1 MMKRLLVIAVLLMGV
16 AGYAYASDTA
26 SQPQVSSLDSGWVSQ
41 DLRSTVLL
49 IETTSVA
56 LDQALTELGAAFDVY
71 AGDDFSAVNLAPY
84 TDVFVAMDGGLVVD
98 ASIVNVAN
106 WCAAGGHLH
115 FYGGTCWYDYAVAMN
130 THLVQNNFN
139 DYCWTQVAGTPHS
152 QVTNTGHYL
161 AYNLPTNY
169 NFVDIAATYYQMRTT
184 DASLNVAAVNGDGYN
199 HLFSKVVGSG
209 IFDMC
214 INSPYYAYYLNGT
227 DYAWLK
233 QVVSNML
240 NLNPSP
246 AESPTWGEIKAL
258 YR

>member
-139 DYCWTQVAGTPHS
+139 DYCWTQVAAEASCLQHAEPES
-152 QVTNTGHYL
+152 
-161 AYNLPTNY
+161 
-169 NFVDIAATYYQMRTT
+169 IARGESDVGRDQGPL
-184 DASLNVAAVNGDGYN
+184 SVAAWN
-199 HLFSKVVGSG
+199 
-209 IFDMC
+209 
-214 INSPYYAYYLNGT
+214 
-227 DYAWLK
+227 
-233 QVVSNML
+233 
-240 NLNPSP
+240 NP
-246 AESPTWGEIKAL
+246 ESSL
-258 YR
+258 